1 MSVRP
6 LGVVVSIVALAV
18 PFIWLPGIAHGRD
31 VIALFSQYLGIAA
44 LIAMALLQLI
54 ESNATPEIIRQSAA
68 VHFKNIVKK
77 AWDEANEVRLEVDVK
92 LKLSIARVN
101 HLLFS

>member
-1 MSVRP
+1 M
-6 LGVVVSIVALAV
+6 LAEKRLSDA
-18 PFIWLPGIAHGRD
+18 ISLPGHI
-31 VIALFSQYLGIAA
+31 L
-44 LIAMALLQLI
+44 ALLQLI